1 MSKAPANPDRWGA
14 LKAATPARVGLPR
27 AGQGLALS
35 EVLAFQLAH
44 AQARD
49 AVHAA
54 LDVEA
59 IRLTLGSD
67 TLLAESAAPSRLIYL
82 RRPDLGR
89 RLSDRSASKL
99 AESATG
105 PVDLAIVIGDGLS
118 ATAVAE
124 NAAPL
129 ALRIAGMVRESGLT
143 LAPITIA
150 IQARVALGDAIAA
163 ALKARAVLMLIGERP
178 GLSAADSLGAY
189 FTYGPRPG
197 ISTDADR
204 NCISNIRQAGLSI
217 KAAAARIHWLIT
229 EARKRGASG
238 VVLKDESGI
247 QPLLPVQSQIGSG

>member
-1 MSKAPANPDRWGA
+1 MNKAPANPDHWSA

-89 RLSDRSASKL
+89 HLSDRSASKL
-99 AESATG
+99 AEAATG

-118 ATAVAE
+118 ATAVAK

-150 IQARVALGDAIAA
+150 TQARVALGDAIAA

-189 FTYGPRPG
+189 FTYAPRPG

-204 NCISNIRQAGLSI
+204 NCISNIRQAGLSTN
-217 KAAAARIHWLIT
+217 AAAARIHWLIT

-238 VVLKDESGI
+238 VGLKDESGI